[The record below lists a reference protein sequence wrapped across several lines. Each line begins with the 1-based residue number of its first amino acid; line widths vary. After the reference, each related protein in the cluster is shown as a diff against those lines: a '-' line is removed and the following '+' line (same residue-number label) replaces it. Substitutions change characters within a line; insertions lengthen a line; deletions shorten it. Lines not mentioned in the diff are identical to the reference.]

1 MAPAAYN
8 KTTLFISACCGLL
21 LFGIALL
28 TLGSVSQGLQQNF
41 KLDKLEAGTLFAIL
55 PAGLL
60 AGSLFLVLYATGM
73 DIRYCW

>member
-41 KLDKLEAGTLFAIL
+41 KLDKLEANTKAPIS
-55 PAGLL
+55 ACWVYLL
-60 AGSLFLVLYATGM
+60 ELERWACRL
-73 DIRYCW
+73 C